1 MDRIAI
7 IRTEEKKYHDLCYE
21 NYKLFEPGSWLHKPV
36 KTVMD
41 LMEEFNGQQ
50 NLNVLD
56 LGCGIGRNSIPI
68 AETLKNRNGKVVC
81 VDLLV
86 SAIEKLQENSERFE
100 VQQYIETVQSD
111 IEYFHIAEDE
121 YDVIIAVSA
130 LEHVSSEEALERKL
144 HEMALGTKP
153 NGMNCI
159 IINSN
164 IREIERDSN
173 VDLEPMFEV
182 NLATDNMLELLDRQ
196 YEGWAIQTRLV
207 KQLEYDIYRDEQLV
221 NLITDCIT
229 FVVKKI

>member
-1 MDRIAI
+1 MDRIAL

-21 NYKLFEPGSWLHKPV
+21 NHKLFEPGSWLHKPV

-41 LMEEFNGQQ
+41 LMEEFSGQQ
-50 NLNVLD
+50 NINVLD

-68 AETLKNRNGKVVC
+68 AETLKNRNGIVVC

-86 SAIEKLQENSERFE
+86 SAIEKLQENSEKFE

-111 IEYFHIAEDE
+111 IEYFHIEEDD

-130 LEHVSSEEALERKL
+130 LEHISSEEALERKL
-144 HEMALGTKP
+144 HEMAVGTKP

-221 NLITDCIT
+221 SLITDCIT